1 LRIRTHIFS
10 WVFLATIVPLT
21 ALAISATYYIE
32 YDYKS
37 GVNESIN
44 TNINTISEEVK
55 RHVQSHRNLALG
67 LARSNAIREFLP
79 VIKASETGNIGTMF
93 NVHRSRINHYFEG
106 FQTILQGMYTM
117 RLMDKFG
124 NSFIKVSHNRRSTPV
139 YESIS
144 GVMFVEQ
151 EVDAY
156 EFHAMLQK
164 LPRDEVSM
172 IVLPHNAQQSELM
185 STLSLLDY
193 IVPLYVDDKLVG
205 ALSLT
210 LFGEPIDR
218 ILNHSPRLYN
228 ATITVTENNPE
239 NPHRHGMVLYDDKHE
254 IRFAQVRDEMNTV
267 QKLYGEELLEL
278 VTHKPFG
285 DAVYG
290 KSNQNIYFAELFP
303 YVSQLT
309 SWIVVMQVDNEQ
321 INAPFNKIR
330 LVIWAIA
337 VIALGISLLLSDFG
351 VRTIARPIRELSANL
366 LSYAK
371 GEASQRA
378 TTRTP
383 IDEVRKLEQAFNTM
397 ADSLEQASKERD
409 KAQHMMLQSAKL
421 ASIGQMA
428 AGIGHELN
436 NPLNNILSYAKL
448 LERSADDKDPRLLSD
463 LKSLKEEALRAS
475 DIVKG
480 ILNFARQVPPQ
491 YAPFEMGKWLQDT
504 INLVRQTAKTAGIYI
519 AYECDE
525 ELVIE
530 GDRAQLQQALINLLI
545 NAVHASERDSEVKVL
560 VTNDENE
567 VSISVIDTGTGISED
582 TLDSIYDP
590 FFTTKP
596 EGEGHGLGLSVC
608 LGIIERH
615 NGTLQ
620 ITNNTGSGVTAVMTI
635 PLKQSVAP
643 S

>member
-1 LRIRTHIFS
+1 MRIRTHIFS

-21 ALAISATYYIE
+21 VLAISATYYIE
-32 YDYKS
+32 YDYKR
-37 GVNESIN
+37 GVNEAIN
-44 TNINTISEEVK
+44 TNLNTISEEVK
-55 RHVQSHRNLALG
+55 RHIQSHRDLAMG
-67 LARSNAIREFLP
+67 LAKANAIQEFLP
-79 VIKASETGNIGTMF
+79 VMKESERGNIGTMF

-124 NSFIKVSHNRRSTPV
+124 NSYIKVSHNRRSLPV

-144 GVMFVEQ
+144 GVLFVEQ

-156 EFHAMLQK
+156 GFHETLKK
-164 LPRDEVSM
+164 LPRDEVSV

-185 STLSLLDY
+185 TTLSLLDY
-193 IVPLYVDDKLVG
+193 VVPLYSGDQLVG

-228 ATITVTENNPE
+228 AKIFLMENNPE
-239 NPHRHGMVLYDDKHE
+239 NPYRHGMLLYDDQHE
-254 IRFAQVRDEMNTV
+254 IRFAQVRDQMNTM
-267 QKLYGEELLEL
+267 QDIYGEELMEAISN
-278 VTHKPFG
+278 KPFG
-285 DAVYG
+285 EVVDSKSKQNVY
-290 KSNQNIYFAELFP
+290 FVELYP

-309 SWIVVMQVDNEQ
+309 SWIVGLQVDNEK
-321 INAPFNKIR
+321 INAPFTKIR

-337 VIALGISLLLSDFG
+337 IIALLISLLLSDFG
-351 VRTIARPIRELSANL
+351 VRTIARPIRELSRNL
-366 LSYAK
+366 LAYAR
-371 GEASQRA
+371 GEETQRA
-378 TTRTP
+378 TTATP
-383 IDEVRKLEQAFNTM
+383 IDEVRDLEQAFNTM

-436 NPLNNILSYAKL
+436 NPLNNVLSYTKL
-448 LERSADDKDPRLLSD
+448 LERSLQEDDERLLSD
-463 LKSLKEEALRAS
+463 LKSLKEEAVRAS
-475 DIVKG
+475 EIVKG

-491 YAPFEMGKWLQDT
+491 YAPFEIEKWLQDT
-504 INLVRQTAKTAGIYI
+504 INLVRQTAKTAGISI
-519 AYECDE
+519 AYECKEDIT
-525 ELVIE
+525 VE
-530 GDRAQLQQALINLLI
+530 GDRGQLQQALINLLI
-545 NAVHASERDSEVKVL
+545 NAIQASERNKEVKV
-560 VTNDENE
+560 VVDHDDKK
-567 VSISVIDTGTGISED
+567 VSISVIDQGSGISEAA
-582 TLDSIYDP
+582 LDSIYDP

-615 NGTLQ
+615 NGTL
-620 ITNNTGSGVTAVMTI
+620 IIHNNDGPGVTAVMTI
-635 PLKQSVAP
+635 PLKQ
-643 S
+643 

>member
-21 ALAISATYYIE
+21 VLALSATYYVE
-32 YDYKS
+32 YDYKR
-37 GVNESIN
+37 GVNEAIN
-44 TNINTISEEVK
+44 TNLNTISEEIK
-55 RHVQSHRNLALG
+55 RHIQSHRDLAMG
-67 LARSNAIREFLP
+67 LSRANAIQEFLP
-79 VIKASETGNIGTMF
+79 VMKAAERGQISTMF

-124 NSFIKVSHNRRSTPV
+124 NSYIKVSHNRRSLPI

-144 GVMFVEQ
+144 GVLFVEQ
-151 EVDAY
+151 EVEAY
-156 EFHAMLQK
+156 AFNEMLKK
-164 LPRDEVSM
+164 LPRDEVSV

-185 STLSLLDY
+185 NTLSLLDY
-193 IVPLYVDDKLVG
+193 VVPLYSGKQLVG
-205 ALSLT
+205 VLSLT

-228 ATITVTENNPE
+228 SKIFVAENNPD
-239 NPHRHGMVLYDDKHE
+239 NINRHGMLLYDDQHD

-267 QKLYGEELLEL
+267 QGIYGNELLEGISN
-278 VTHKPFG
+278 KPFG
-285 DAVYG
+285 EFTDTNRKQSVYF
-290 KSNQNIYFAELFP
+290 IELYP

-309 SWIVVMQVDNEQ
+309 SWIVGLQVDNQ
-321 INAPFNKIR
+321 KINAPFSRIR
-330 LVIWAIA
+330 LVIWGIAI
-337 VIALGISLLLSDFG
+337 IALLISLLLSDFG
-351 VRTIARPIRELSANL
+351 VRTMARPIRELSRNL
-366 LSYAK
+366 LAYARN
-371 GEASQRA
+371 EATHRVSTA
-378 TTRTP
+378 TP
-383 IDEVRKLEQAFNTM
+383 IDEVRDLEKAFNTM

-436 NPLNNILSYAKL
+436 NPLNNILSYTKL
-448 LERSADDKDPRLLSD
+448 LERSVKSEDERLLSD
-463 LKSLKEEALRAS
+463 LKSLKEEAVRAS

-491 YAPFEMGKWLQDT
+491 YAPFEIEKWLQDT
-504 INLVRQTAKTAGIYI
+504 INLVRQTAKTAGISL
-519 AYECDE
+519 AYECKED
-525 ELVIE
+525 ITID
-530 GDRAQLQQALINLLI
+530 GDRGQLQQALINLLI
-545 NAVHASERDSEVKVL
+545 NAMQASERNSEVTVVVEHNEK
-560 VTNDENE
+560 E
-567 VSISVIDTGTGISED
+567 VSISVIDHGSGISAAA
-582 TLDSIYDP
+582 LDSIYDP

-615 NGTLQ
+615 NGTL
-620 ITNNTGSGVTAVMTI
+620 IISNNEGAGVTAVMTI
-635 PLKQSVAP
+635 PLKQ
-643 S
+643 